1 MKEAEINATP
11 SGMTLGRR
19 CIAVPRLQ
27 LQIANK
33 HVSPSMAAMEK
44 HAAPARPANLT
55 AQSAT
60 LGLVP
65 PSHDPR
71 LRLGALHLKLT
82 PKRPRRSPAP
92 FPPARRSSLTCPP
105 LRLRPAPLSLYAN
118 ASPPTAAATVST
130 AQPARD
136 RFANSAGLLTS
147 HGECQKCRL
156 QSQQADA
163 ILPDIGRRL
172 RGPS

>member
-105 LRLRPAPLSLYAN
+105 LRLRPRPSPSMPTPAHQLLLPPFLPRSLPGTD
-118 ASPPTAAATVST
+118 S
-130 AQPARD
+130 R
-136 RFANSAGLLTS
+136 
-147 HGECQKCRL
+147 
-156 QSQQADA
+156 
-163 ILPDIGRRL
+163 IRRAC
-172 RGPS
+172 